1 MKVRIFR
8 ILSASILTAV
18 LLVSGTSFAQDKA
31 ADGEKKGVNRKRP
44 ASVINLDEMEVVG
57 KVQKPHVFYVIE
69 RGDLKY
75 KGLPLERS
83 LLDEVDASVKKDPF

>member
-1 MKVRIFR
+1 MKKPNFRIFSMAIAALA
-8 ILSASILTAV
+8 ILFAGS
-18 LLVSGTSFAQDKA
+18 SFAQDRA
-31 ADGEKKGVNRKRP
+31 TDSNKKGVNRKRP

-83 LLDEVDASVKKDPF
+83 LLDEVDASVNRDPF

>member
-1 MKVRIFR
+1 MFAIVLSIVLVAGAFPALAQTDTKAGAAPAAAPAQKPAKRGPQKVVEMDP
-8 ILSASILTAV
+8 L
-18 LLVSGTSFAQDKA
+18 
-31 ADGEKKGVNRKRP
+31 E
-44 ASVINLDEMEVVG
+44 VIG

-83 LLDEVDASVKKDPF
+83 LLKEVEDSVNSAPF

>member
-1 MKVRIFR
+1 MRVPSFR
-8 ILSASILTAV
+8 FLSASFAAAV
-18 LLVSGTSFAQDKA
+18 VLVSAASFAQDKP
-31 ADGEKKGVNRKRP
+31 ADGDKKGVNKKRP